1 MYEGEKYIRI
11 CIYIVYTCPHIL
23 RELQDYQTSNMCPER
38 VLIVDNILFP
48 LLTIP
53 SLFMLIFSV
62 RKKKRHLTIDDKVF
76 SRSIFVP
83 SLTFPSLI

>member
-1 MYEGEKYIRI
+1 MYEEEKYIRI

-23 RELQDYQTSNMCPER
+23 REPQDYQTSNMCPER

-62 RKKKRHLTIDDKVF
+62 RKKRHLTIDNKVF
-76 SRSIFVP
+76 SRNIFVP